1 MIAQDQPTCF
11 PKDVIAGVSSREDG
25 SMLDRTLDDR
35 HHNSIIVNRLQ
46 YCKKIGIDYQKCVY
60 QIINYGP
67 ENTFDRIVQLDSS
80 QSIDVH
86 ADVLYT
92 EQPKVGLFLPIADCI
107 GTIIYDPTRKAIA
120 LAHLGRHAS
129 VADTIKKTI
138 DFFTMKGS
146 RPQDLIIW
154 MAPSVGRKHYRMEYF
169 DHHDDKKWRDFC
181 QAKDGGFYLDLQ
193 GYNRARAVTCGVMP
207 VNIHASRIDTATDPN
222 YFSHSQGDKSARF
235 AVVAMIS

>member
-1 MIAQDQPTCF
+1 M
-11 PKDVIAGVSSREDG
+11 
-25 SMLDRTLDDR
+25 
-35 HHNSIIVNRLQ
+35 
-46 YCKKIGIDYQKCVY
+46 
-60 QIINYGP
+60 
-67 ENTFDRIVQLDSS
+67 
-80 QSIDVH
+80 H

-154 MAPSVGRKHYRMEYF
+154 MAPSVERRRILLGSARLQSSASGHL
-169 DHHDDKKWRDFC
+169 WRDAC
-181 QAKDGGFYLDLQ
+181 QHTCLK
-193 GYNRARAVTCGVMP
+193 NR
-207 VNIHASRIDTATDPN
+207 
-222 YFSHSQGDKSARF
+222 YGD
-235 AVVAMIS
+235 